1 MAKTLENK
9 GSIECGCNNNV
20 LYNINIATTPP
31 NASNIKGFDVLD
43 SKIPLKKIKMY
54 WEYEPME
61 KSFYYVVPSKD
72 VFRYIN
78 ELNAQGIPHEVETRS
93 MQDELN
99 VGEVSIV
106 FPDLPVRQFGVVF
119 DLFGDAGKKY

>member
-1 MAKTLENK
+1 
-9 GSIECGCNNNV
+9 
-20 LYNINIATTPP
+20 
-31 NASNIKGFDVLD
+31 
-43 SKIPLKKIKMY
+43 
-54 WEYEPME
+54 ME